1 MILEREPATEFE
13 EVGTALF
20 VARFRRKGL
29 EKGISEK
36 VGVPSEETSEET
48 SDKILAIIGSD
59 MKATARHIA
68 GMLGLSS
75 RAVEMQLAK
84 LKQDGRLKR
93 VGPKKGGHWE
103 VRGD

>member
-1 MILEREPATEFE
+1 MRRDSWGRKKNDGHCCDEFE
-13 EVGTALF
+13 
-20 VARFRRKGL
+20 
-29 EKGISEK
+29 GISEK
-36 VGVPSEETSEET
+36 TSVPSEKTSEET
-48 SDKILAIIGSD
+48 SDKILAIIRFD
-59 MKATARHIA
+59 MKTTARHMA
-68 GMLGLSS
+68 NVLGLSS

>member
-1 MILEREPATEFE
+1 MMDAVAMNSKASPKKPAY
-13 EVGTALF
+13 L
-20 VARFRRKGL
+20 RRK
-29 EKGISEK
+29 
-36 VGVPSEETSEET
+36 TSEET
-48 SDKILAIIGSD
+48 SDKILAIIRFD
-59 MKATARHIA
+59 MKTTARHMA
-68 GMLGLSS
+68 NVLGLSS

>member
-1 MILEREPATEFE
+1 MKKAKPASKKLSLTPPKPAGQMRRTQAALPEP
-13 EVGTALF
+13 LPPSHR
-20 VARFRRKGL
+20 ARQ
-29 EKGISEK
+29 
-36 VGVPSEETSEET
+36 
-48 SDKILAIIGSD
+48 
-59 MKATARHIA
+59 IA
-68 GMLGLSS
+68 GLIGLSS